1 MALVW
6 KNKEERP
13 LELEVHCTRNGV
25 LETVLNVTAYGLEK
39 ATAVFRTGSLHS
51 SVLAFLDH
59 GGELKLV
66 TTSGDKIISCSGPV
80 SAYDYGY
87 ATTDDENEEPPRKMP
102 KTGRFP
108 IVNFAAEDFDLAPDF
123 QFPLGTPSG
132 IISQYTK
139 KTASQ
144 MKKRVVI
151 GVELELELEVDA
163 ARRRRVPGLVPS
175 RYDRARVFIA
185 KSREHRRPARPW
197 GLCAALWRR
206 PGSTQW
212 PLGPR
217 RVRH

>member
-6 KNKEERP
+6 RP
-13 LELEVHCTRNGV
+13 GQLKLEVFCIRKGEVERVLDVTAHG
-25 LETVLNVTAYGLEK
+25 LETVRKNLE
-39 ATAVFRTGSLHS
+39 AGRLTS
-51 SVLAFLDH
+51 SIRAFLDN
-59 GGELKLV
+59 GGEQLQLV
-66 TTSGDKIISCSGPV
+66 TTRRDKVISWLET
-80 SAYDYGY
+80 YTYRY
-87 ATTDDENEEPPRKMP
+87 ATTDDGNEDEPPQKMP
-102 KTGRFP
+102 RTGPFEP
-108 IVNFAAEDFDLAPDF
+108 VEFDPHDFDLGPPP
-123 QFPLGTPSG
+123 QFPPGTPSG
-132 IISQYTK
+132 IISQYTER
-139 KTASQ
+139 TASQ
-144 MKKRVVI
+144 MKKKRVVI